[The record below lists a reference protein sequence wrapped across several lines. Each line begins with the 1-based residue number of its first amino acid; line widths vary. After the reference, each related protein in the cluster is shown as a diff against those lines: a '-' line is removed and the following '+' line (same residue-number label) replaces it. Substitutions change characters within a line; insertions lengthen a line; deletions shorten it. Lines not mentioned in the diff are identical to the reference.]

1 MLIYRH
7 NIDIGQY
14 ERNSNNK
21 KSMDTS
27 LFNQPHA
34 LFRALISLSLTF
46 CDAEQRDKIHLAHI
60 NGLVYLSLNP

>member
-7 NIDIGQY
+7 NIDIGKY
-14 ERNSNNK
+14 EKNSNHK

-27 LFNQPHA
+27 LFDQPHA

-60 NGLVYLSLNP
+60 NGLWFICH